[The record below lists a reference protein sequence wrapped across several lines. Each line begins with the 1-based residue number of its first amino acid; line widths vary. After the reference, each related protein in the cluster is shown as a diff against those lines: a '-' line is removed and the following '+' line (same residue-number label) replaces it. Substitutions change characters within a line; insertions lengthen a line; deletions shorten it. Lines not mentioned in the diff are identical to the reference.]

1 MFGIGSTELLVIL
14 LVGLIVLGPK
24 SLAGL
29 SRTLGKIVG
38 EFRRV
43 STDFQRTLNAE
54 VAAEEQNAKMNQM
67 STSEQESYKQE
78 KEEDALREAKLAERK
93 QEALNKAAQAKK
105 DKEDLENK
113 VSLAK
118 TTQDTND
125 ASEKDLSP
133 LEKALAKTKM
143 EADAFEAK
151 QSANPTANQK
161 S

>member
-54 VAAEEQNAKMNQM
+54 TAQEEEAQKAASMTREELQ
-67 STSEQESYKQE
+67 TKQA
-78 KEEDALREAKLAERK
+78 EDAAQKERETRLEERK
-93 QEALNKAAQAKK
+93 AQALAKAHALAKAQAAPEEKAA
-105 DKEDLENK
+105 
-113 VSLAK
+113 
-118 TTQDTND
+118 T
-125 ASEKDLSP
+125 SP
-133 LEKALAKTKM
+133 LEEALAKAHA
-143 EADAFEAK
+143 EAMAFESK
-151 QSANPTANQK
+151 QAGDKPKT
-161 S
+161 